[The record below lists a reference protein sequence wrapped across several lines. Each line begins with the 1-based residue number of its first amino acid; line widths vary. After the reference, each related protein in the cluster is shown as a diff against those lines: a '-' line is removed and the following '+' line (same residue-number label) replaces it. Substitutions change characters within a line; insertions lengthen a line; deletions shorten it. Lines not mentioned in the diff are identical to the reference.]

1 MLPLTWPEP
10 PARSPSALVREP
22 QFAPLRG
29 RKHDPSPGT
38 AAQMSHL
45 VAFSKNY
52 FLIVVKKK
60 KKKKYNIEFTV
71 KTISKYIIQ

>member
-10 PARSPSALVREP
+10 PARSLSALVREP

-60 KKKKYNIEFTV
+60 KYNIEFTV